1 MNVTLPYKTEMLA
14 VLIVFVKVIHV
25 KQDAA
30 IQTVIRLTY
39 MYFNVIVTVIP
50 KVAALAIFLLALA
63 V

>member
-1 MNVTLPYKTEMLA
+1 MLA

>member
-30 IQTVIRLTY
+30 IQMVVTLIHLNVMVMVIL
-39 MYFNVIVTVIP
+39 
-50 KVAALAIFLLALA
+50 KVVVLDIIY
-63 V
+63 